1 MGTTMERGNYKQIED
16 MRSALMDAYRKV
28 YRFCWTQQEA
38 WEKAVRS
45 EAPRYYVSAKSAYLV
60 LLPMARGDRSHLEGM
75 VPEKKRMYES
85 LFERVME
92 AAQRPEFLGCS
103 LRSIIPHVINE
114 KAPEFFIGSESIRKT
129 FRHMRRR
136 QRTKI

>member
-1 MGTTMERGNYKQIED
+1 MERGNYKQIED
-16 MRSALMDAYRKV
+16 MREALMDAYRKV

-45 EAPRYYVSAKSAYLV
+45 EAPRYYVSAKQAYLV
-60 LLPMARGDRSHLEGM
+60 LLPMVRGERSHLRDM
-75 VPEKKRMYES
+75 KPEKQRMYES
-85 LFERVME
+85 LFERVMD

-103 LRSIIPHVINE
+103 LHTIIPHVINQR
-114 KAPEFFIGSESIRKT
+114 APEFFIGPESIRKT

-136 QRTKI
+136 QHTKI